1 MINTKTETRGGVKEA
16 WTFQSLVSVVP
27 WVAVCPLRSSLKPS
41 SVFVIK
47 SSFPSYAYSTVFL
60 FFFTTKRALLN
71 FPVPEEQEQ
80 KDSRCPDLTG
90 QRSWL
95 YSVLTLSPLSNGPRK
110 GEEEVNGRAP

>member
-1 MINTKTETRGGVKEA
+1 MPTQEFLEA
-16 WTFQSLVSVVP
+16 LLCICNKVLLSQLCLLNCIF
-27 WVAVCPLRSSLKPS
+27 
-41 SVFVIK
+41 I
-47 SSFPSYAYSTVFL
+47 
-60 FFFTTKRALLN
+60 FFTTKRALLN